1 MADLLRTTGMV
12 TVRDLT
18 EEKIHLVRANI
29 ARTGFSNIQTQVW
42 DAMILDETW
51 VEKADIVIADLPC
64 SGLGVIGK
72 KPDIKYR
79 ITRERIESLIDLQ
92 RQILSVAS
100 RYVKPGGKLVYSTC
114 TVNVQE
120 NQDQRQWFLENFP
133 FAPVSLTEILGERIN
148 EETLRDGY
156 VQLLP
161 GVYPC
166 DGFFIAVFRK
176 I

>member
-1 MADLLRTTGMV
+1 MSILLPIFSLLLEGGHGGAV
-12 TVRDLT
+12 T
-18 EEKIHLVRANI
+18 
-29 ARTGFSNIQTQVW
+29 
-42 DAMILDETW
+42 
-51 VEKADIVIADLPC
+51 
-64 SGLGVIGK
+64 
-72 KPDIKYR
+72 
-79 ITRERIESLIDLQ
+79 
-92 RQILSVAS
+92 LSI
-100 RYVKPGGKLVYSTC
+100 KPGGKLVYSTC

>member
-1 MADLLRTTGMV
+1 M
-12 TVRDLT
+12 
-18 EEKIHLVRANI
+18 
-29 ARTGFSNIQTQVW
+29 
-42 DAMILDETW
+42 
-51 VEKADIVIADLPC
+51 EKAEIVIAYLPC

>member
-1 MADLLRTTGMV
+1 
-12 TVRDLT
+12 
-18 EEKIHLVRANI
+18 
-29 ARTGFSNIQTQVW
+29 
-42 DAMILDETW
+42 MILDETW